1 MPVPHRTTQEEP
13 VMDTQRF
20 DALTATL
27 AQAQPRRGVLRL
39 LGAAVL
45 STAGLGLR
53 AADES
58 QARRKG
64 GKGGKGGGKGGG
76 SGTGGG
82 TGGGNQDGTGGG
94 DGSGS
99 GGGNQDGTGG
109 GTGGGPK
116 KSLREICEPQVD
128 VCRGNLQCGTPT
140 TRHTCSS
147 TVDGV
152 EAWCCVPPGGAC
164 TECDC
169 CGNYYCAYDD
179 DNNPTCQPNPE
190 G

>member
-1 MPVPHRTTQEEP
+1 
-13 VMDTQRF
+13 MDTQRF
-20 DALTATL
+20 DTLTVTL

-45 STAGLGLR
+45 SSAGLGLL
-53 AADES
+53 AANES
-58 QARRKG
+58 QARRKKG
-64 GKGGKGGGKGGG
+64 GKGGKGGHG

-94 DGSGS
+94 DGSGTGGGTGGGDGS
-99 GGGNQDGTGG
+99 GTGGGNQDGTGG

-116 KSLREICEPQVD
+116 KSLREICEPEVD
-128 VCRGNLQCGTPT
+128 VCRGNLQCGAPT

-147 TVDGV
+147 TVEEV

-169 CGNYYCAYDD
+169 CGNFYCAYDD